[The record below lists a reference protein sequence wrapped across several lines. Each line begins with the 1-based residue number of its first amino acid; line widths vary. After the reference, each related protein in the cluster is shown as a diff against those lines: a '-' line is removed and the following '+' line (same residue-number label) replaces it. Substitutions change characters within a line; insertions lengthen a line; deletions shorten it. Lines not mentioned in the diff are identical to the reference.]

1 MRASQTL
8 MSRRQLLCATVGA
21 AALVTTL
28 TPAGLLQ
35 AAEKAADEFPRD
47 YFFNEPSDPD
57 QQKLNTLVGKKMPEL
72 AVSDWHTGEVK
83 PTDLKGKVVI
93 VDLWATWCGPCVAAI
108 PHNNELTEKY
118 KDKGLVIV
126 GVCTSRNGQDKL
138 PQAIE
143 KYKIAYPVCKDP
155 DLKTEKAYK
164 IAFYPTYVAIDRKGI
179 VRAIG
184 LRPDHVEDVVKKL
197 LEENAA

>member
-8 MSRRQLLCATVGA
+8 MSRRRLLCATVGA

-28 TPAGLLQ
+28 APHGVLR
-35 AAEKAADEFPRD
+35 AAEKAGEFPAD
-47 YFFNEPSDPD
+47 YFFNEPADPD

-72 AVSDWHTGEVK
+72 AVSGWQNGEVK
-83 PTDLKGKVVI
+83 SDDMKGKVVV

-108 PHNNELTEKY
+108 PHNNELMEKY

-138 PQAIE
+138 GQAIE

-155 DLKTEKAYK
+155 DLKTEKEYK

-197 LEENAA
+197 LDEKAA